1 MNIRKSELA
10 GTFFTASQLPS
21 ERQPKVLVFG
31 RSNVGKSSLINA
43 LLERRLAR
51 TSSTP
56 GKTLSVNYYR
66 IDFSPKGAPLA
77 GGLSTRDAPS
87 KGLLF
92 VDLPGY
98 GYARVAKDE
107 ALRVRRLIA
116 DFLER
121 VENVRLALLL
131 IDSRRGFLPPDL
143 DTLAQ
148 IVEKKFPI
156 LTILTKS
163 DKLSFSEQRNLTTKL
178 QKQFGLRAILFSI
191 QSPAGKNEIWKQIN
205 EAIKE

>member
-1 MNIRKSELA
+1 MNIKKSELV
-10 GTFFTASQLPS
+10 GTFFTESQLPADG
-21 ERQPKVLVFG
+21 RPKVLFFG

-56 GKTLSVNYYR
+56 GKTLSVNYYLVDGR
-66 IDFSPKGAPLA
+66 LSTRDVPSGGPHKGAPLA
-77 GGLSTRDAPS
+77 G
-87 KGLLF
+87 GLLF

-98 GYARVAKDE
+98 GFAKVSKEE
-107 ALRVRRLIA
+107 AQRVRRLIA
-116 DFLER
+116 GFLKR
-121 VENVRLALLL
+121 AENVRLAALL

-148 IVEKKFPI
+148 IVEKKIPV

-163 DKLSFSEQRNLTTKL
+163 DKLSSSKLRNTIAELHK
-178 QKQFGLRAILFSI
+178 KFGLCAISFTI
-191 QSPAGKNEIWKQIN
+191 QSPAGKNEIWKQIK
-205 EAIKE
+205 EAI

>member
-1 MNIRKSELA
+1 MNIKKSELA
-10 GTFFTASQLPS
+10 GTFFTASQLPPD
-21 ERQPKVLVFG
+21 RQPKVLFFG

-56 GKTLSVNYYR
+56 GKTLSVNFYR
-66 IDFSPKGAPLA
+66 VDRSPKGTPLA
-77 GGLSTRDAPS
+77 GGRLI
-87 KGLLF
+87 F

-98 GYARVAKDE
+98 GYARVAKSE
-107 ALRVRRLIA
+107 TLRVRRLIA
-116 DFLER
+116 DFLGR

-143 DTLAQ
+143 DALAQ

-178 QKQFGLRAILFSI
+178 QKQFGLRAIPFSI
-191 QSPAGKNEIWKQIN
+191 QSPAGKNEIWMQIN

>member
-1 MNIRKSELA
+1 MNIKKSELA
-10 GTFFTASQLPS
+10 GTYFNASQLPS
-21 ERQPKVLVFG
+21 DRQPKVLFFG

-66 IDFSPKGAPLA
+66 IDCTPKG
-77 GGLSTRDAPS
+77 
-87 KGLLF
+87 GLLF

-98 GYARVAKDE
+98 GFARVSKDE
-107 ALRVRRLIA
+107 AQRVRRLIA
-116 DFLER
+116 DFLAR

-131 IDSRRGFLPPDL
+131 VDSRRGFLPPDL
-143 DTLAQ
+143 DALAQ
-148 IVEKKFPI
+148 IVEKNFPI

-178 QKQFGLRAILFSI
+178 QKQFGLRAIPFSI
-191 QSPAGKNEIWKQIN
+191 QSPAGKNEIWKHIN